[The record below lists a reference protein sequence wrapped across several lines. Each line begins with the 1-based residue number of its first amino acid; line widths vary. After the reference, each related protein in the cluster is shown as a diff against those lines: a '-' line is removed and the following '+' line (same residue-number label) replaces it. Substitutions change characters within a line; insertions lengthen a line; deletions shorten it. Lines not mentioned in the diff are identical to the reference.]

1 MGCALLSPS
10 LSSHISDPQKS
21 EQLWELITHAVVVS
35 KYGNLWH
42 KKIHVLMP
50 VLWAEVTETTCC
62 LIDKLLLVLQTFLV
76 STVSL
81 AARDLEKKNYP
92 LQK

>member
-21 EQLWELITHAVVVS
+21 ERPWELITHAVVVS
-35 KYGNLWH
+35 KYGNLWRQ
-42 KKIHVLMP
+42 KIQMPMP
-50 VLWAEVTETTCC
+50 VLSAEVMEITCS

-76 STVSL
+76 SLSL
-81 AARDLEKKNYP
+81 AARDLKKNSP